1 MPTVNLKEDEERRLA
16 AVLGTEP
23 STEDFRARLEQLEGL
38 ALRELIDW
46 AISRRRFESVSAID
60 MHRIL
65 AIFGE
70 IREEAP
76 TVELL
81 ANQLSISESRAVAL
95 LSRMRY
101 GDARLIR
108 RLTYLAARS
117 DLDAQLASAP
127 SKNGR
132 KAVWVTSDTGRII
145 DEANT
150 AIMIDQVG
158 RAEGGQYKGA
168 EKAERTDSTRTG
180 QSWTAS
186 ETMWKF
192 IVGWIDAQAQTL
204 IAEED
209 E

>member
-1 MPTVNLKEDEERRLA
+1 MGRVDLTADEQRLLA
-16 AVLGTEP
+16 AALGTTP
-23 STEDFRARLEQLEGL
+23 DTKAFRDRLRQLEAI

-46 AISRRRFESVSAID
+46 AIARRRFASVSAID
-60 MHRIL
+60 MHRLL

-70 IREEAP
+70 IRQEAP

-81 ANQLSISESRAVAL
+81 ANDLSISESRAVAL

-108 RLTYLAARS
+108 QLTYLAAHH
-117 DLDAQLASAP
+117 DLDAQLKSATA
-127 SKNGR
+127 KGGR
-132 KAVWVTSDTGRII
+132 KVVWVKSDTGRII

-150 AIMIDQVG
+150 AIMIDQLG
-158 RAEGGQYKGA
+158 RREGGQYAGA

-186 ETMWKF
+186 EKMWQF
-192 IVGWIDAQAQTL
+192 IASWIKTQAETL
-204 IAEED
+204 AAPKG
-209 E
+209 